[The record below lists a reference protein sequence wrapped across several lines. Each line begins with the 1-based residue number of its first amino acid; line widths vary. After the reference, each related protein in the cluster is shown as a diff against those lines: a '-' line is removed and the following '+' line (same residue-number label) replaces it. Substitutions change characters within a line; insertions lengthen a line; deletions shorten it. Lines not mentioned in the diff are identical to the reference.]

1 MAENLDNSHDET
13 DPISPEE
20 ADRKGKVN
28 IIKQI
33 IDDPEVQSIIKGALL
48 QETIKNAIFMSAFL
62 VGILFI
68 FNAIK
73 QMASLGPI
81 FDLLCGIAMVF
92 IGAYYI
98 LFSMRSAKKN

>member
-1 MAENLDNSHDET
+1 MDKNVDNTDDKA

-28 IIKQI
+28 IVRGVVN
-33 IDDPEVQSIIKGALL
+33 DPEVQGVIKEALL
-48 QETIKNAIFMSAFL
+48 KETVKNAIFMSAFL

-73 QMASLGPI
+73 QMAGLGPI
-81 FDLLCGIAMVF
+81 FDLTCGVAMVLV
-92 IGAYYI
+92 GAYYI
-98 LFSMRSAKKN
+98 LSSMRSAKKN